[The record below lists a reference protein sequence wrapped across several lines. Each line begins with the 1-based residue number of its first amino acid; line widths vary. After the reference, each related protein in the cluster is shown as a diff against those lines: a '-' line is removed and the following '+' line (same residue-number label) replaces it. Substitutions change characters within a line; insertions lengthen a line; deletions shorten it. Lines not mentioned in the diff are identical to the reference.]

1 MAIKRY
7 SLNPQQEIIDLEPSF
22 VPASKNFSN
31 FSRRFSNFT
40 SNGSAEF
47 IEGVS
52 YASADI
58 GSVKRLCLLNE
69 TNFVTSLKLNHLNE
83 EKGQLRIYDKE
94 NHAPQFSLDIE
105 EVPYSLMM
113 HENFVLA
120 GDFSGHIHFIDIEN
134 RNRSEFSNKLS
145 PGLIVQMQKYDIK
158 SSLPSML
165 TLILGS
171 RNEYK
176 VKIF

>member
-1 MAIKRY
+1 M
-7 SLNPQQEIIDLEPSF
+7 
-22 VPASKNFSN
+22 
-31 FSRRFSNFT
+31 
-40 SNGSAEF
+40 
-47 IEGVS
+47 EGIS
-52 YASADI
+52 YASSDI
-58 GSVKRLCLLNE
+58 GSVKRLCLLND
-69 TNFVTSLKLNHLNE
+69 TNFITSLKLNELNQ
-83 EKGQLRIYDKE
+83 EKGQVRIYNKE

-120 GDFSGHIHFIDIEN
+120 GDFCGHIHFIDIEN
-134 RNRSEFSNKLS
+134 QNRSEFSNKLS

-158 SSLPSML
+158 STLPSML

-176 VKIF
+176 VKIFEIEKEPITSEINTLTFHPK